1 MAACTACSA
10 SYLQV
15 GELLLPKMLPGEQA
29 VPRVPCTCSQPSKM
43 RWDQVLVGFAELSQ
57 HLSAPEEHRE
67 AAAVSCCCFPVASG
81 LFLRLCQPGVGCVWS
96 KAPPCSFS
104 ILLHQI
110 CICLPE
116 YPGNSGLG
124 NPHRNPPFS
133 PSSQNIKPRTKKM
146 QLLVPVRQRAMLLG
160 VL

>member
-1 MAACTACSA
+1 
-10 SYLQV
+10 
-15 GELLLPKMLPGEQA
+15 MLPGEQA
-29 VPRVPCTCSQPSKM
+29 VPRVPCACSQPSKM
-43 RWDQVLVGFAELSQ
+43 SRDQVLVGFAELSQ
-57 HLSAPEEHRE
+57 HISAPEEHRE

-81 LFLRLCQPGVGCVWS
+81 LFLGLCQLRVGCVWS

-133 PSSQNIKPRTKKM
+133 PSSQNIKPRTKKNAASGACKAKGNVVRSP
-146 QLLVPVRQRAMLLG
+146 LSAVPRQAA
-160 VL
+160 VVVIWKS